1 MKIRKWI
8 IPAIVFLFFFVLFW
22 GFFYL
27 SKARVSNLLLKPYL
41 ERTFSKALGIKI
53 EIKQVDFSLANRSLN
68 VYQVVSPSLLII
80 PEIHSTLELWQLFL
94 GRLILKNVKILKP
107 NLTWDQQTAPI
118 TKIQKIPY
126 IPWHPFFRLKL
137 KNLAIEQANIK
148 LKTRFLELDSGELN
162 CEMTPQK
169 NGRYGIKLA
178 LQPTK
183 FIYKNLPLR
192 ADHVAVSGIF
202 SRKEG
207 FLGNVSLKKITIK
220 EKILPVVSFSVAY
233 EKSVLQIDKLNLQ
246 SPFGPLAIRASFP
259 LSNKMQIHEA
269 RFFINEVPFV
279 FKKEGQK
286 DDSGVP
292 NHFRIY
298 SSSVVLEKIFRLPF
312 QISGGGS
319 WNSDIYLRNGGIECT
334 SHIQIEGFSAGAVFL
349 GTMKGIMKW
358 AVILSPKGEGSPLE
372 ISSEFTFKGSPLHTE
387 GKFSASLNLAPKKIS
402 GGGFLSLKD
411 FVVRKERFASLLL
424 PFTVTSNGI
433 HFPNIDL
440 HKKKGHLYIQG
451 SIFRDKS
458 LNIKIRS
465 QELAAEEFDT
475 LPAFYRGPAQV
486 DASIYGKIHNPSAD
500 LYLTIQE
507 LWLEKRG
514 NGLSYIKGSLRD
526 KKISLEASLL
536 GGGWIQTAGIQWKK
550 DFPYESRLQLSK
562 FNFVPYVPF
571 FKKEIFKSKG
581 LLTGTVLMAGS
592 LRRPSGSSLSADFS
606 EVRLSRSEY
615 EIYNSTPVVARFNQ
629 GLWELKPVRLAGAHT
644 ALLLEGSLSKD
655 GNLSLVVEGDLNNEI
670 FALMV
675 PSFEKSSG
683 NAKVSWRVGGS
694 LTNPIFFGN
703 YFLSDG
709 IIKTSWFPHTLEQLN
724 ANITF
729 SKNKISIHKLNGEL
743 GGGKIGVSGDI
754 LLKSPG
760 SPQIDIHV
768 DISDAQIQYPSW
780 LSSRASGAL
789 YLKGIEKPYE
799 LGGDLLLSE
808 VLYKENID
816 WESEI
821 LNFKRKPYFPKSLE
835 TSKPALRYHISIRA
849 PKNVFVKNNLADL
862 EAGMDLLL
870 RGNNDQMILLGKM
883 ELISGTAIFKE
894 TTFKLNSAHV
904 IFDNP
909 VEMDPK
915 FSILSETT
923 AQEYKIS
930 MGIEG
935 ILSKYNIRLSSQPP
949 LPESDIV
956 SLLTFGALRSE
967 IEKQESLD
975 VTSLELGSLFFGGVQ
990 KAVESAARKSLG
1002 LKFRLSPSYSD
1013 TKHATVPR
1021 LLIGKTLAKNIDA
1034 TFSSMFDKSSI
1045 FSEKEL
1051 NLKYNLHKNLSFL
1064 GFFEDRS
1071 EEELQDNASFGLDFR
1086 VQFEFK

>member
-1 MKIRKWI
+1 MKTRKWI
-8 IPAIVFLFFFVLFW
+8 ILTVVFLFFAGV
-22 GFFYL
+22 FYI

-41 ERTFSKALGIKI
+41 ERTFSKSLGIKI
-53 EIKQVDFSLANRSLN
+53 GIKHVDFSVTDRSLN
-68 VYQVVSPSLLII
+68 IYEVTSPSLLMI
-80 PEIHSTLELWQLFL
+80 PEIHSTIELWQLFL

-107 NLTWDQQTAPI
+107 TLTWDHDTQKI
-118 TKIQKIPY
+118 MKIQKIPY
-126 IPWHPFFRLKL
+126 TPWHPSFRLKL
-137 KNLAIEQANIK
+137 KNLAIERANIK
-148 LKTRFLELDSGELN
+148 LKTPFLELDSEELN
-162 CEMTPQK
+162 FEMTPQK
-169 NGRYGIKLA
+169 NSRYGMKLTFE
-178 LQPTK
+178 PTK
-183 FIYKNLPLR
+183 FIYQNLPLR
-192 ADHVAVSGIF
+192 ADHVAVSGSF

-207 FLGNVSLKKITIK
+207 FLGAVTLKKISVKDKT
-220 EKILPVVSFSVAY
+220 LPMATFSVAY
-233 EKSVLQIDKLNLQ
+233 EKGVVQIDKLNLQ

-259 LSNKMQIHEA
+259 LKTQIHLPLFVA
-269 RFFINEVPFV
+269 KFFINDIPFI
-279 FKKEGQK
+279 FQKEDIEDQ
-286 DDSGVP
+286 

-298 SSSVVLEKIFRLPF
+298 SNSIVLEKIFQTPF

-319 WNSDIYLRNGGIECT
+319 WNSDVYVRNGGIECT
-334 SHIQIEGFSAGAVFL
+334 SHVQFEGFSVGPVFL

-358 AVILSPKGEGSPLE
+358 TPSE
-372 ISSEFTFKGSPLHTE
+372 ISSELTFKGSPLSTE
-387 GKFSASLNLAPKKIS
+387 GKFTASLNLAPKKIS
-402 GGGFLSLKD
+402 GSGFLSLKD
-411 FVVRKERFASLLL
+411 FVVKKERFASLLL
-424 PFTVTSNGI
+424 PFTLTSNGI

-458 LNIKIRS
+458 LNIKIHS
-465 QELAAEEFDT
+465 QDLAAEEFDT
-475 LPAFYRGPAQV
+475 LPAFYRGPAQL

-507 LWLEKRG
+507 LWLEKMG

-526 KKISLEASLL
+526 KKISLEANLL
-536 GGGWIQTAGIQWKK
+536 GGGWIQTAEIQWKK

-571 FKKEIFKSKG
+571 FRKEVFKSKG
-581 LLTGTVLMAGS
+581 LLTGTVLLAGS
-592 LRRPSGSSLSADFS
+592 LHRLSGSSLSADFS
-606 EVRLSRSEY
+606 EIRLSRSEY
-615 EIYNSTPVVARFNQ
+615 EIYNSQPLKVQLNQ
-629 GLWELKPVRLAGAHT
+629 GMWELKSVRFTGADT
-644 ALLLEGSLSKD
+644 ALMLEGSLSQD
-655 GNLSLVVEGDLNNEI
+655 GNLNLVVEGDLNNEI

-675 PSFEKSSG
+675 SSFEKSSG
-683 NAKVSWRVGGS
+683 KAKVSWRVGGS
-694 LTNPIFFGN
+694 LKNPIFFGN
-703 YFLSDG
+703 YFLSNG
-709 IIKTSWFPHTLEQLN
+709 VIKTSWFPHTFEQLN

-729 SKNKISIHKLNGEL
+729 SKNKISIHKLDGEL
-743 GGGKIGVSGDI
+743 GGGKIGASGDI
-754 LLKSPG
+754 LLKSPH
-760 SPQIDIHV
+760 SPQIDIQV
-768 DISDAQIQYPSW
+768 DISDAQIQYPPFSG
-780 LSSRASGAL
+780 LSGRVSGSL

-799 LGGDLLLSE
+799 LKGNLALSE

-835 TSKPALRYHISIRA
+835 TRKPTLKYHISILA

-870 RGNNDQMILLGKM
+870 SGTNDQMILIGKM
-883 ELISGTAIFKE
+883 ELISGTAVFKE
-894 TTFKLNSAHV
+894 TTFKLNSLHI

-909 VEMDPK
+909 VEIDPK
-915 FSILSETT
+915 FSILSEATV
-923 AQEYKIS
+923 QEYKIS
-930 MGIEG
+930 LGIEG
-935 ILSKYNIRLSSQPP
+935 TLSKYNIRLSSQPP

-990 KAVESAARKSLG
+990 KAVESAAKKSLG

-1013 TKHATVPR
+1013 TKHATAPR
-1021 LLIGKTLAKNIDA
+1021 LLIGKAIAKNIDA
-1034 TFSSMFDKSSI
+1034 TFSSMFDKSSV

-1071 EEELQDNASFGLDFR
+1071 EEELQDNASFGLDFK

>member
-1 MKIRKWI
+1 MMKTRKWI
-8 IPAIVFLFFFVLFW
+8 IPAIVFLFFF
-22 GFFYL
+22 GFFCGLFYI

-41 ERTFSKALGIKI
+41 EKTFSKALGVKI
-53 EIKQVDFSLANRSLN
+53 EIKHVDFSLADRSLH
-68 VYQVVSPSLLII
+68 VYQVVSPSLLMI

-94 GRLILKNVKILKP
+94 GRLILKNVKILSP
-107 NLTWDQQTAPI
+107 NLTWDQGDHDARI
-118 TKIQKIPY
+118 RKIQKTPY
-126 IPWHPFFRLKL
+126 IPWPPFFRLKL
-137 KNLAIEQANIK
+137 KNLSIKRANIK
-148 LKTRFLELDSGELN
+148 IKTRFLELDSGELN

-169 NGRYGIKLA
+169 NSRYGIQLTLRTA
-178 LQPTK
+178 K
-183 FIYKNLPLR
+183 FMYQNLPLR
-192 ADHVAVSGIF
+192 ADHIAVSGIF

-207 FLGNVSLKKITIK
+207 FASTVTLKKI
-220 EKILPVVSFSVAY
+220 SVKDKTLSMATFDFGY
-233 EKSVLQIDKLNLQ
+233 EKGVIQIDKLNLQ
-246 SPFGPLAIRASFP
+246 SPIGPLAIRATFP
-259 LSNKMQIHEA
+259 LLNKTQIHQA
-269 RFFINEVPFV
+269 RFFINDIPFI
-279 FKKEGQK
+279 FQKEGIEDQ
-286 DDSGVP
+286 

-298 SSSVVLEKIFRLPF
+298 SNSIVLEKIFRLPF

-319 WNSDIYLRNGGIECT
+319 WNSDIYVRSSGIECT
-334 SHIQIEGFSAGAVFL
+334 SHIQLEGFSAGPVFL

-358 AVILSPKGEGSPLE
+358 TPSE
-372 ISSEFTFKGSPLHTE
+372 ISSEFTFKGSPFPTE

-402 GGGFLSLKD
+402 GSGFLSLKD

-424 PFTVTSNGI
+424 PFTLTSNGI
-433 HFPNIDL
+433 HFPNIDF
-440 HKKKGHLYIQG
+440 HKKKGHLYVQG
-451 SIFRDKS
+451 SIFQDKS
-458 LNIKIRS
+458 LDIKIHS
-465 QELAAEEFDT
+465 QELTAEEFDT
-475 LPAFYRGPAQV
+475 LPAFYRGPTQV

-507 LWLEKRG
+507 VWLEKRET
-514 NGLSYIKGSLRD
+514 GLSYIKGSLRD
-526 KKISLEASLL
+526 KKISLEANLL
-536 GGGWIQTAGIQWKK
+536 GGGWAQTAEIQWKK
-550 DFPYESRLQLSK
+550 DFPYESRLRLSK
-562 FNFVPYVPF
+562 FNFIPYVPF
-571 FKKEIFKSKG
+571 FKKELFKSKG
-581 LLTGTVLMAGS
+581 SLTGAVLMSGS
-592 LRRPSGSSLSADFS
+592 LRRLSGSSLSADFS
-606 EVRLSRSEY
+606 EIRLFRSEY
-615 EIYNSTPVVARFNQ
+615 EIYNSTPVKAQLNQ
-629 GLWELKPVRLAGAHT
+629 GLWELKPVRFSGAHT
-644 ALLLEGSLSKD
+644 ALMLEGSLSQD
-655 GNLSLVVEGDLNNEI
+655 GNLNLVVEGDLNNEI
-670 FALMV
+670 FAFMV
-675 PSFEKSSG
+675 PSFEKSGGS
-683 NAKVSWRVGGS
+683 AKISWRIGGS
-694 LTNPIFFGN
+694 LKNPVFFGN

-709 IIKTSWFPHTLEQLN
+709 VIKTSWFPHTVEQLN

-754 LLKSPG
+754 LLKSSG
-760 SPQIDIHV
+760 SPQIDIQA
-768 DISDAQIQYPSW
+768 DISDAQIQYPPW
-780 LSSRASGAL
+780 LPCRASGAL
-789 YLKGIEKPYE
+789 YLKGIKKPYE
-799 LGGDLLLSE
+799 LRGNLVLSE

-835 TSKPALRYHISIRA
+835 TRKPALQYHISILA

-870 RGNNDQMILLGKM
+870 RGNNDQMILIGKM

-909 VEMDPK
+909 VEIDPK
-915 FSILSETT
+915 FSILLE
-923 AQEYKIS
+923 AAVQEYKIS
-930 MGIEG
+930 LGIEG
-935 ILSKYNIRLSSQPP
+935 TLSKYNIRLSSQPP

-990 KAVESAARKSLG
+990 KAVESAAKKSLG

-1021 LLIGKTLAKNIDA
+1021 LLIGKTLTKNIDA

-1071 EEELQDNASFGLDFR
+1071 EEEVQDNASFGLDFR